1 MGFIKGRWSSLRG
14 LRILIN
20 ESAHIHFASLWI
32 TSCVVL
38 HTFAMRHEA
47 GLDMSSDEFYL
58 EGIRIMEE
66 ERVLGAAQMAAAEE
80 RAATDEE
87 QREASRDVDLLEG
100 KLMREHLK
108 KELFAVLYANE

>member
-1 MGFIKGRWSSLRG
+1 
-14 LRILIN
+14 
-20 ESAHIHFASLWI
+20 
-32 TSCVVL
+32 
-38 HTFAMRHEA
+38 MRHEA

-66 ERVLGAAQMAAAEE
+66 EQVLGAAQMATAEE

-108 KELFAVLYANE
+108 KELFAALYANEWVCNN